1 MITRKEQTMGTD
13 TTPAVFGI
21 RELRERSKE
30 LGDVAQSGKLAIF
43 TRYGAPLMIGV
54 PVTHTLLEKGVHT
67 SLAISLYEAGVL
79 TLAKSAQLADLCLE
93 DFMKLVSSLDIP
105 IADYQPGDLEK
116 ELSHFD

>member
-1 MITRKEQTMGTD
+1 MSTD

-30 LGDVAQSGKLAIF
+30 LSEVALAGKLAVF

-54 PVTHTLLEKGVHT
+54 PITNILLEKGVHT
-67 SLAISLYEAGVL
+67 GLAISLYEAGIL
-79 TLAKSAQLADLCLE
+79 TLAKSAQLASLCLE

-116 ELSHFD
+116 ELKHFD